1 MQHQRQTR
9 QRVWN
14 AFRLLPVVLCTTV
27 TGLAAAQDGPGLG
40 PLDLAPSVPEA
51 TADQAP
57 SPEAATPTIEPT
69 VQDPVPGAFGPEPE
83 PEPTSAVAEAETTEP
98 VLETS
103 PPVVAPAATD
113 AATSLADEPAATS
126 RWSSRQLPGA
136 DSVEE
141 IGGIVPSGEGAGEA
155 AQVGASLAGVIALI
169 WVVRYMI
176 RRSRGDYAGSR
187 ILAGA
192 RAPSGVTSVLARY
205 PIARGQQVLL
215 LEVGRRIIVVH
226 QGEGALG
233 TLSEITD
240 ADEVA
245 DLKARIS
252 GVERSETD
260 KSFNAELSSSLEVRP
275 GKEALSAVD
284 GMPGMVAQT
293 VDLTRRGKR
302 SRRLAGGAV

>member
-1 MQHQRQTR
+1 MAMQHQRQTR
-9 QRVWN
+9 RRVWN
-14 AFRLLPVVLCTTV
+14 ALRLLPVVLCTTV
-27 TGLAAAQDGPGLG
+27 TGLAAGQDGPGLG
-40 PLDLAPSVPEA
+40 PLDLSPSVPEA
-51 TADQAP
+51 TADQTP
-57 SPEAATPTIEPT
+57 LPEAATPTIEPT

-83 PEPTSAVAEAETTEP
+83 PASAAEAETTAP
-98 VLETS
+98 ALETS
-103 PPVVAPAATD
+103 SPVVAPAATE
-113 AATSLADEPAATS
+113 APTSLADEPAATS

-136 DSVEE
+136 DTVDE

-240 ADEVA
+240 AEEVA

-275 GKEALSAVD
+275 TKETLSAVD